1 LWVVANVTNVARM
14 TNSSAMIRTAAKRF
28 GRIAS
33 KLLVVFALVY
43 LAKLGVDFLMAKI
56 ALFEN
61 DEAARMMT
69 GLLITVMIG
78 YAILLALPFVPG
90 IEIGIAILAL
100 EGAKA
105 APMVYLATV
114 CGLTLAFSF
123 GQYVPLARLIG
134 WCEDL
139 YLTRIARLLRGINDT
154 PREDRLKAMQD
165 RLPRWLAPIFC
176 NYRYVTLGLAIN
188 LPGNIALGGGGGIML
203 AGGLS
208 RLFQTQFA
216 ILTIICA
223 TLPVPLSVWL
233 LGTEVLQ

>member
-1 LWVVANVTNVARM
+1 MTRSPAKITN
-14 TNSSAMIRTAAKRF
+14 AAKGF

-33 KLLVVFALVY
+33 KLVVVFALVY
-43 LAKLGVDFLMAKI
+43 LAKLGVDYLMAKI
-56 ALFEN
+56 ILFET

-90 IEIGIAILAL
+90 VEIGIAILIL
-100 EGAKA
+100 EGADA
-105 APMVYLATV
+105 APVVYMATV
-114 CGLTLAFSF
+114 GGLTLAFCV
-123 GQYVPLARLIG
+123 GQYVPMVRLVR

-139 YLTRIARLLRGINDT
+139 YLCRVAALLQRIHNI
-154 PREDRLKAMQD
+154 PREDRLQAMQD

-176 NYRYVTLGLAIN
+176 NYRYVMLGLAIN
-188 LPGNIALGGGGGIML
+188 LPGNMAIGGGGGIML

-223 TLPVPLSVWL
+223 TLPVPLAVWL
-233 LGTEVLQ
+233 LGADILQ